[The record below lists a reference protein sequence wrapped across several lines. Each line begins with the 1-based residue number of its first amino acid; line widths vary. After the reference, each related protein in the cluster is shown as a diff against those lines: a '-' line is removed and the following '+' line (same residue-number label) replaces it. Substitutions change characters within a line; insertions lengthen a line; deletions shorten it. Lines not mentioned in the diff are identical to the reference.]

1 MKYLK
6 YFEQELDYQTFIN
19 GDNFIKPNVSYV
31 LENVSVVYNGDVMKD
46 TFSIDGKTYY
56 FDNGMTWSEWLDSSY
71 NVDGYVISPGESGY
85 VICNSAN
92 KHIGELY
99 GFDGYEDKGNGNII
113 CTILIIKDKNYELV
127 VPNFPM

>member
-6 YFEQELDYQTFIN
+6 YFEQESDYQIFID

-85 VICNSAN
+85 VISNNAN
-92 KHIGELY
+92 KYI
-99 GFDGYEDKGNGNII
+99 EDFMGLMDMRIMVMVI
-113 CTILIIKDKNYELV
+113 
-127 VPNFPM
+127 